1 LWQNVGAAQHIHVD
15 FSELRGNG
23 TLVIDTPSR
32 EEEDSLMKYAIVI
45 LSKQLVALVVGAVLG
60 APLVVAAQEAGHFS
74 GVRFGASEKAWTFT
88 APGLKLGQAL
98 EFARAG
104 EIGNTAFSGYQF
116 QSGFALGAAVNT
128 DRADRSDRAAAIVG
142 SGVGLKMDL
151 MRWAESRQSVNVDV
165 VSAFN
170 WQNSF
175 SVFGKVGVGRADGR
189 VIPEWISSAASAQD
203 RTALT
208 YGVGMRYDF
217 THSLGLKLEVTR
229 GTRFGWD
236 RLRTDIDPDAVN
248 LGIRWSF

>member
-1 LWQNVGAAQHIHVD
+1 MHVD
-15 FSELRGNG
+15 FSELCSDGP
-23 TLVIDTPSR
+23 LVVDTPSG
-32 EEEDSLMKYAIVI
+32 EEEDSVMKYAIVI
-45 LSKQLVALVVGAVLG
+45 LSKQLVTLVVGAMLG

-116 QSGFALGAAVNT
+116 QNGFALGAAVNT
-128 DRADRSDRAAAIVG
+128 DRSGPIVG
-142 SGVGLKMDL
+142 SGVGLKMDA

-189 VIPEWISSAASAQD
+189 ITSDWISSVASAQD
-203 RTALT
+203 RTALSF
-208 YGVGMRYDF
+208 GLGMRYDF
-217 THSLGLKLEVTR
+217 TQSLGLKLEVTR

-236 RLRTDIDPDAVN
+236 RLRTDVDPDAVN
-248 LGIRWSF
+248 FGIRWSF